1 MLSYLFLRYLLF
13 FNFLNF
19 LPTDGIYYRLLG
31 IDFNFYN
38 NAFSGKDYNYYN
50 GKYLNEKD
58 KIYILKTIPSSGLK
72 LFFKGNLD
80 FLTFIY
86 RFWELTL
93 SLNLKSKGRIEKEI
107 FELIFLGNQL
117 NRLYQIKESGGE
129 VYAFGEIRNR
139 FCLPLKKS
147 LNIFW
152 AINYFDGYY
161 YLQTKDNCGK
171 LLTTSNF
178 LNFYGE
184 LNYRK
189 SSGGKGFGIDLGFL
203 KKIGKERTF
212 QLIIENL
219 CQYVYWCNEN
229 YQGKIILKIDSLNL
243 NRLRTVNWYY
253 LIKEEKKI
261 NNFTTNLLPITIIL
275 SLENQLK
282 YYLKINFG
290 LNLTMEEYFK
300 ISSYLNYQ
308 PFNFLNLVA
317 SLNFYFPINNNL
329 PFNYFSLE
337 LGGGVSLRIK
347 KFDIFIV
354 QKYYDGILMTAKGFS
369 FKLGC
374 GYTFASF

>member
-1 MLSYLFLRYLLF
+1 MLSYLFLRHLLF

-19 LPTDGIYYRLLG
+19 LPTDRIYYRLLV

-58 KIYILKTIPSSGLK
+58 KSYILKTIPSSGLK

-80 FLTFIY
+80 FLTFTY

-107 FELIFLGNQL
+107 FELIFWGNQL
-117 NRLYQIKESGGE
+117 NRFYQIKESGGE
-129 VYAFGEIRNR
+129 VYVFGEIKNR
-139 FCLPLKKS
+139 FCLSLKKS

-161 YLQTKDNCGK
+161 YLQTKDNYVK
-171 LLTTSNF
+171 LLTTSSF

-189 SSGGKGFGIDLGFL
+189 SSGGKGFGIDLGFF

-219 CQYVYWCNEN
+219 CQHVYWCKEN
-229 YQGKIILKIDSLNL
+229 YQGKIILKIDSLNF
-243 NRLRTVNWYY
+243 NRLKTGNCYS

-261 NNFTTNLLPITIIL
+261 NNFATNLLPTIIIL

-282 YYLKINFG
+282 NYLKINFG
-290 LNLTMEEYFK
+290 LNLAMKEYFK
-300 ISSYLNYQ
+300 ISSCLNYQ
-308 PFNFLNLVA
+308 PFNFLNLAA
-317 SLNFYFPINNNL
+317 SLDFYFPISNNL

-337 LGGGVSLRIK
+337 LGGGLSLQIK
-347 KFDIFIV
+347 KFDIFIL
-354 QKYYDGILMTAKGFS
+354 QKYYDGILLTAKGFS